1 MTTTPLE
8 TPLDSAA
15 LTLEREGTDA
25 ARLKFFERIAD
36 AELFV
41 LLESEAEGDQ
51 ITPRLFPVEGHTFV
65 LAFDLP
71 ERLAEFADGPAP
83 YAALSGRLLAGM
95 LQGAGFGLGLNLEV
109 APSSQL
115 LEPDAITWLAQTLE
129 HAPAETQGT
138 PDTIAP
144 PSGLPD
150 ALITALDTKL
160 AQATGLARSAYLV
173 SVTYDSGQST
183 HLLGFIGAIPEA
195 EPSLARAVAE
205 ALTFSGIEAGAL
217 DVSFFRAADAI
228 TPLLAKHGLRFDLP
242 QPTAQQTP
250 GANPGM
256 NPEQPPK
263 LR

>member
-1 MTTTPLE
+1 MN
-8 TPLDSAA
+8 TPLDTAA
-15 LTLEREGTDA
+15 LSLETEGTDA
-25 ARLKFFERIAD
+25 ARLRFYERIAD

-41 LLESEAEGDQ
+41 LLEQEAEGDQ
-51 ITPRLFPVEGHTFV
+51 IAPRLFPVEGQTFV

-71 ERLAEFADGPAP
+71 ERLSDFADGPSP
-83 YAALSGRLLAGM
+83 YAALSGRLLAQM
-95 LQGAGFGLGLNLEV
+95 LAAEGFGLGLNLEV

-115 LEPDAITWLAQTLE
+115 LEPQAIAWLAETLTN
-129 HAPAETQGT
+129 APSETQAT

-144 PSGLPD
+144 PAGLPE

-160 AQATGLARSAYLV
+160 AMAEGLARSAYLV
-173 SVTYDSGQST
+173 SVTYENTQKT
-183 HLLGFIGAIPEA
+183 HLLGFVGAIPEA
-195 EPSLARAVAE
+195 EPSLARAVSE

-217 DVSFFRAADAI
+217 DVGFFRAADPI

-242 QPTAQQTP
+242 QLSQTQTP

-256 NPEQPPK
+256 NPDQPPK